1 MSVHFPL
8 KKIRNIGFIAHIDAG
23 KTTTTERILFYTGIV
38 HQLGEVHDGSATM
51 DWMEQEK
58 ERGITITSAATTCY
72 WNSHRINIIDT
83 PGHVDFTVE
92 VERSLRILDGAIG
105 VFDAVEGVE
114 AQSETVWHQADR
126 YNVPRIA
133 FINKMDRTGADFYHS
148 VSMIQEKL
156 SPTAFP
162 IQLPLGQEENFY
174 GIIDLVTN
182 KAFKYKKHSLGM
194 DFEEIEVPYEMREKV
209 KEYQQLLLEQ
219 VAEFYDDLLE
229 KYLNNEE
236 ISENDFR
243 KGIRQGTLVGRF
255 HPILCGSALR
265 NIAIQFLI
273 DAIVY
278 YLPSPLEV
286 PPIIAHIPNS
296 SQTREIIAD
305 EKAPFSALAFKIF
318 TDPNVGRLTYFR
330 VYSGTLKKGDYVINV
345 NANKKERVNRIVRMH
360 ANKMTNHSEVY
371 AGNIAACIG
380 LKSTTTGDSLT
391 ALNAPVL
398 LEKIAFP
405 EPVLSI
411 AIEPK
416 TKADE
421 ERLEEALQHLSDED
435 PTFHIREDKETGQK
449 ILSGMG
455 ELHLE
460 ILIDRMKRDFR
471 VDANIGKPRVSYK
484 ETITKVSEARGQFI
498 RQTPMYRGQ
507 YGDVTIKI
515 FPVDEEHLLGGE
527 KIIFV
532 NSTSEEQIPRE
543 FIPAVES
550 GIRESAESG
559 ILTGS
564 KLERIKV
571 EVIDGSF
578 NNVDSSELS
587 FKLAA
592 SLAFNNAL
600 KKAGPVLLEPI
611 MRVVITTPEQYFGN
625 IMNDINARRGK
636 ILDVQEKRNIKIIE
650 SRIPLAEL
658 FGYST
663 SLRSLSQ
670 GRASYT
676 MEFASY
682 DEVPGNISKEII
694 EKIRGY

>member
-1 MSVHFPL
+1 MSVDFPL
-8 KKIRNIGFIAHIDAG
+8 DKIKNIGFIAHIDAG
-23 KTTTTERILFYTGIV
+23 KTTTTERVLFYTGIV
-38 HQLGEVHDGSATM
+38 HRIGEVHDGSATM

-58 ERGITITSAATTCY
+58 ERGITITSAATSCY
-72 WNSHRINIIDT
+72 WKGHRINIIDT

-105 VFDAVEGVE
+105 IFDAVEGVE
-114 AQSETVWHQADR
+114 AQSETVWHQADK
-126 YNVPRIA
+126 YDIPRIA
-133 FINKMDRTGADFYHS
+133 FINKMDRLGADFYYS

-162 IQLPLGQEENFY
+162 IQLPLGEEENFY
-174 GIIDLVTN
+174 GIIDLVSN
-182 KAFKYKKHSLGM
+182 KAFKYKKASLGL
-194 DFEEIEVPYEMREKV
+194 DYEEIGIPYDMREKV
-209 KEYQQLLLEQ
+209 EKYKQLLLEQ
-219 VAEFYDDLLE
+219 ISEFDDYLLE
-229 KYLNNEE
+229 KYLKNEKIPE
-236 ISENDFR
+236 QELKR
-243 KGIRQGTLVGRF
+243 VIRQATIAGKF

-296 SQTREIIAD
+296 SETRKIIAD

-318 TDPNVGRLTYFR
+318 TDPNVGKLTYFR
-330 VYSGTLKKGDYVINV
+330 VYSGTLKKGEYVLNV
-345 NANKKERVNRIVRMH
+345 NANKKERINRIVRMH
-360 ANKMTNHSEVY
+360 ANKMTNYSEVCV
-371 AGNIAACIG
+371 GNIAACIG
-380 LKSTTTGDSLT
+380 LKYTTTGDSLT
-391 ALNAPVL
+391 ALDAPVL
-398 LEKIAFP
+398 LENITFP
-405 EPVLSI
+405 EPVISI

-421 ERLEEALQHLSDED
+421 DRLEEALSHLSDED
-435 PTFHIREDKETGQK
+435 PTFHIKEDKETGQI

-460 ILIDRMKRDFR
+460 ILIDRMRRDFR
-471 VDANIGKPRVSYK
+471 VDANVGQPRVSYK
-484 ETITKVSEARGQFI
+484 ETITKESEARGQFI
-498 RQTPMYRGQ
+498 RQTGLRGQ

-515 FPVDEEHLLGGE
+515 SPIAEQSLLKRE

-532 NSTSEEQIPRE
+532 NNTSEEQIPKE
-543 FIPAVES
+543 FISAIES
-550 GIRESAESG
+550 GIHESAEYG
-559 ILTGS
+559 VLTGN
-564 KLERIKV
+564 KV
-571 EVIDGSF
+571 EGVKVTVIDGSF
-578 NNVDSSELS
+578 HPVDSSELA

-592 SLAFNNAL
+592 SIAFNNAL
-600 KKAGPVLLEPI
+600 KKANPTLLEPI
-611 MRVVITTPEQYFGN
+611 MRVVITTPTQYFGSIVSN
-625 IMNDINARRGK
+625 INARRGK
-636 ILDVQEKRNIKIIE
+636 VLDIQEKKEIKIIE

-676 MEFASY
+676 MEFAFY
-682 DEVPGNISKEII
+682 DKLPNSISKEII

>member
-1 MSVHFPL
+1 MAMDL
-8 KKIRNIGFIAHIDAG
+8 TKIRNMGFAAHIDAG
-23 KTTTTERILFYTGIV
+23 KTTVTERILFYTGV
-38 HQLGEVHDGSATM
+38 THKLGDVDEGTATT
-51 DWMEQEK
+51 DWMIQEK
-58 ERGITITSAATTCY
+58 ERGVSITAASVTVY
-72 WNSHRINIIDT
+72 WKGYRINIIDT

-105 VFDAVEGVE
+105 IFDAVEGVE
-114 AQSETVWHQADR
+114 AQSETVWHQADK
-126 YNVPRIA
+126 YDIPRIA
-133 FINKMDRTGADFYHS
+133 FINKMDRLGADFYYS

-162 IQLPLGQEENFY
+162 IQLPLGEEENFY
-174 GIIDLVTN
+174 GIIDLVSN
-182 KAFKYKKHSLGM
+182 KAFKYKKASLGL
-194 DFEEIEVPYEMREKV
+194 DYEEIGIPYDMREKV
-209 KEYQQLLLEQ
+209 EKYKQLLLEQ
-219 VAEFYDDLLE
+219 ISEFDDYLLE
-229 KYLNNEE
+229 KYLKNEKIPE
-236 ISENDFR
+236 QELKR
-243 KGIRQGTLVGRF
+243 VIRQATIAGKF

-296 SQTREIIAD
+296 SETRKIIAD

-318 TDPNVGRLTYFR
+318 TDPNVGKLTYFR
-330 VYSGTLKKGDYVINV
+330 VYSGTLKKGEYVLNV
-345 NANKKERVNRIVRMH
+345 NANKKERINRIVRMH
-360 ANKMTNHSEVY
+360 ANKMTNYSEVCV
-371 AGNIAACIG
+371 GNIAACIG
-380 LKSTTTGDSLT
+380 LKYTTTGDSLT
-391 ALNAPVL
+391 ALDAPVL
-398 LEKIAFP
+398 LENITFP
-405 EPVLSI
+405 EPVISI

-421 ERLEEALQHLSDED
+421 DRLEEALSHLSDED
-435 PTFHIREDKETGQK
+435 PTFHIKEDKETGQI

-460 ILIDRMKRDFR
+460 ILIDRMRRDFR
-471 VDANIGKPRVSYK
+471 VDANVGQPRVSYK
-484 ETITKVSEARGQFI
+484 ETITKESEARGQFI
-498 RQTPMYRGQ
+498 RQTGLRGQ

-515 FPVDEEHLLGGE
+515 SPIAEQSLLKRE

-532 NSTSEEQIPRE
+532 NNTSEEQIPKE
-543 FIPAVES
+543 FISAIES
-550 GIRESAESG
+550 GIHESAEYG
-559 ILTGS
+559 VLTGN
-564 KLERIKV
+564 KV
-571 EVIDGSF
+571 EGVKVTVIDGSF
-578 NNVDSSELS
+578 HPVDSSELA

-592 SLAFNNAL
+592 SIAFNNAL
-600 KKAGPVLLEPI
+600 KKANPTLLEPI
-611 MRVVITTPEQYFGN
+611 MRVVITTPTQYFGSIVSN
-625 IMNDINARRGK
+625 INARRGK
-636 ILDVQEKRNIKIIE
+636 VLDIQEKKEIKIIE

-676 MEFASY
+676 MEFAFY
-682 DEVPGNISKEII
+682 DKLPNSISKEII